1 MRKSNPRIIKYKS
14 DECIIKGDY
23 IQAVWEG
30 LKESGV
36 LFRKCKYKNKY
47 KKRNCPN
54 DFCPYEE
61 KTDRK
66 CGYYE

>member
-14 DECIIKGDY
+14 DECITKGDY
-23 IQAVWEG
+23 MQAVWEG

-47 KKRNCPN
+47 KNKYKEGIDNGPFKVYN
-54 DFCPYEE
+54 E
-61 KTDRK
+61 
-66 CGYYE
+66 